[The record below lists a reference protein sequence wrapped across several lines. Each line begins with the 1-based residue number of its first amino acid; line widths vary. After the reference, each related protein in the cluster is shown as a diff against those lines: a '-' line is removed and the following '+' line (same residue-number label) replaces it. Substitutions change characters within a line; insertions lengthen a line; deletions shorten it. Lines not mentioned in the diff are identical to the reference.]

1 MTIFNIFFMGVVI
14 LLYFIHTKQ
23 NTSFLFRNFMVQ
35 LCGFSF
41 QKNLAKGRTKI
52 FFVKKYGFI
61 VCKRSALKKLN
72 QCKKIEIPTK

>member
-23 NTSFLFRNFMVQ
+23 NTSFFSRNFMVQ

-41 QKNLAKGRTKI
+41 QNNLAKGRTKI
-52 FFVKKYGFI
+52 FFVNKYGLI

-72 QCKKIEIPTK
+72 QRKKLEIQIM